1 MIQCRHLVNL
11 QHWVT
16 FSSQAQRSCLR
27 LRLIESVWHH
37 VAVRHSEKPPPSESD
52 IGCCFIFLTVYRV
65 AIPAFVWEVPST
77 RYVQGNG
84 SDAGI
89 FFSDVFNYHRLTRL
103 VHLTLCLF
111 IVACCISGRNVVI
124 DRRLQTAVICLARWA
139 VESAPLPP
147 SVELRHNSYI
157 FDDRGVYSLR
167 FCTLTLVL
175 SRLLLRWRF

>member
-1 MIQCRHLVNL
+1 MWLQGKMIQCRHLVNL

-16 FSSQAQRSCLR
+16 FSTHAQRSCLR

-52 IGCCFIFLTVYRV
+52 IGYCFLFLTVYRI

-89 FFSDVFNYHRLTRL
+89 VFQWCFQLPSTNAFGSFLSVSFH
-103 VHLTLCLF
+103 
-111 IVACCISGRNVVI
+111 
-124 DRRLQTAVICLARWA
+124 RRLLHFQEQCCNRSAVTNCCNYFHDATIRWGA
-139 VESAPLPP
+139 VHTVS
-147 SVELRHNSYI
+147 SFN
-157 FDDRGVYSLR
+157 
-167 FCTLTLVL
+167 
-175 SRLLLRWRF
+175 